1 MIIWPFILMASAG
14 LGWLGWD
21 VAHGHY
27 YKPGDEIGYN
37 MGLIGGLMM
46 LTLLTY
52 PIRKHFRF
60 ALRWGAIKYW
70 FSLHMMFGIF
80 GPLLVLFHSTFHI
93 NSINAGVA
101 LFSMALVAGSGVIG
115 RYAYRHI
122 HRGLYGSKL
131 TLNELKNELLGS
143 ESEAESKLKNHPK
156 VLLLLH
162 DFQQYALETNPGFFG
177 KLVKFMTLPIRRQ
190 IANLRCTIYMPRY
203 SRNSRKRREMVLD
216 YLYAVERVAQFD
228 MFERIFSLWHVAHIP
243 LVYLLAATAIWHVIA
258 VHMY

>member
-1 MIIWPFILMASAG
+1 MIWPFIFLFIASIS
-14 LGWLGWD
+14 WLGWE

-46 LTLLTY
+46 LTLLSY
-52 PIRKHFRF
+52 PLRKHFKF

-93 NSINAGVA
+93 NSVNAGVA
-101 LFSMALVAGSGVIG
+101 LGSMVLVAGSGLIG

-122 HRGLYGSKL
+122 HRGLYGSRL
-131 TLNELKNELLGS
+131 TMQDLKMELLGS
-143 ESEAESKLKNHPK
+143 ESAAESKLKQYPN
-156 VLLLLH
+156 VLITLH
-162 DFQQYALETNPGFFG
+162 KFHQYAIEGNPGPLG
-177 KLVKFMTLPIRRQ
+177 KLIRFFVLPIRRQ
-190 IANLRCTIYMPRY
+190 IANFQCIIHMPRY
-203 SRNSRKRREMVLD
+203 SRDSRLRREMVLD
-216 YLYAVERVAQFD
+216 YLYAVERVAQFG
-228 MFERIFSLWHVAHIP
+228 MFERIFGLWHVVHIP
-243 LVYLLAATAIWHVIA
+243 LVYLLAGTAIWHVIA